1 MLSPTATLVLTT
13 VACTMSYAMVFPTL
27 APLLAS
33 LEHINSDDSS
43 RWLGVA
49 VSVFSAVKVFAA
61 PPVGALTQR
70 VGWRPTLVCLILF
83 LIAGNAW
90 YALAPTVASVIV
102 ARGLVGIS
110 GCSSTVCRTAAR
122 HGSSKQDRER
132 DAALLSSAS
141 TFGFIAGPGLGG
153 LCSLA
158 PSVPWLR
165 LRAPGCIGCGLGA
178 FTLIAV
184 ALTTRRRSDDNPLN
198 DSLDSARDV
207 HVQSVPPQVDVV
219 GAVVGGSPNPAA
231 GMQWRQ
237 QEPRRHEPAPRS
249 SAACFALCLVQLA
262 ATSPFASIETLVTP
276 YVTRAFHFSTLATG
290 LLFAGG
296 SFTTLLVTAITPCLL
311 RRSSARVL
319 LLVAMIALGG
329 SCFAMAA
336 SVDNEYAFVASF
348 VAFFGA
354 FAVQQTALFCTF
366 NEAYH
371 GHASFGAMIGWISST
386 ASIGRCVGPL
396 WALEVYLHNPLA
408 VVIPPGLLP
417 AVNAT
422 AVDDGRAMPVW
433 GLNGIGAWLGV
444 CVMLVAWRQLRP
456 LPSSDEE

>member
-1 MLSPTATLVLTT
+1 MPRPRLLGHRNRTPKRKHPHGAQPFSFRLTYCKVSGRMNAVGLYIVQSDVPKIPAAKSKSRWRELRFLATWKLQRCQGAARHLRTRWRLAMLSPTATLVLTT

-165 LRAPGCIGCGLGA
+165 LRAPGCIGCGLG
-178 FTLIAV
+178 
-184 ALTTRRRSDDNPLN
+184 D
-198 DSLDSARDV
+198 
-207 HVQSVPPQVDVV
+207 
-219 GAVVGGSPNPAA
+219 
-231 GMQWRQ
+231 
-237 QEPRRHEPAPRS
+237 
-249 SAACFALCLVQLA
+249 
-262 ATSPFASIETLVTP
+262 
-276 YVTRAFHFSTLATG
+276 
-290 LLFAGG
+290 
-296 SFTTLLVTAITPCLL
+296 
-311 RRSSARVL
+311 
-319 LLVAMIALGG
+319 
-329 SCFAMAA
+329 
-336 SVDNEYAFVASF
+336 
-348 VAFFGA
+348 
-354 FAVQQTALFCTF
+354 
-366 NEAYH
+366 
-371 GHASFGAMIGWISST
+371 
-386 ASIGRCVGPL
+386 
-396 WALEVYLHNPLA
+396 
-408 VVIPPGLLP
+408 
-417 AVNAT
+417 
-422 AVDDGRAMPVW
+422 
-433 GLNGIGAWLGV
+433 
-444 CVMLVAWRQLRP
+444 
-456 LPSSDEE
+456 